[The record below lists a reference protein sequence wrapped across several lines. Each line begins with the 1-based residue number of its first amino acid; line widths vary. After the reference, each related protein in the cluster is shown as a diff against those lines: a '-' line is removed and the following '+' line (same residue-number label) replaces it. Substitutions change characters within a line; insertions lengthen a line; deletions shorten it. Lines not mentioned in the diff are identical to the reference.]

1 MPGVR
6 RRSAGSGMIL
16 GQFLVRDVA
25 VTWRMDDFLQSSKYT
40 LFYSFTPSTRV
51 IWFLVTLKN
60 LLKLDFLAMHVVFV
74 KIGYFCLFRV

>member
-16 GQFLVRDVA
+16 GQFLVRGVA

-40 LFYSFTPSTRV
+40 LFYSFTPTRV

-60 LLKLDFLAMHVVFV
+60 LLKLDFFAMHVVFV